1 MLARLDM
8 TTKTEVVERLGEKAV
23 LLPSLIGD
31 ALAAN
36 DRIKLRLSLLQE
48 AAAQAQ
54 TPSREPR
61 SFRTERQAAR
71 LDAPDFDSLVA
82 GVRALGPRRLFVPG
96 ASKLVAGMTSDLSA
110 MLAPLQASDREA
122 SRAFVVRAGALTK
135 SLPVAEGDQLDLTD
149 IDELASAVR
158 TDRDS
163 VHLLVMDLHKAL
175 NRLAA
180 DTALETLDGARVH
193 HLDERDRARVKAFM
207 RGLNRTAPLAFGHP
221 GLGTTAVSANGRL
234 TIQNDIGTTDAHV
247 LVVHVEDKAVT
258 VTYTDIHRPRTKF
271 FISLFEGQ
279 GVAWSPLAEQNAQ
292 GLSED
297 VFYLLTGRYS
307 SDDEDA
313 VEHFVEFLGSRIVFL
328 IDWNKARK
336 ALQTFV
342 GKNAAIDLL
351 IWAAAHDLGHRAFVD
366 LGGADLVFEA
376 VHRAAA
382 GRIPYGVRLDEA
394 LGASECVEFLQR
406 VLRDTSQGLSAGRT
420 ARLIRDEVQADLSRR
435 FETAESSVLTVLVRH
450 LGLSRILAGAISDV
464 LTASGSVTPAERH
477 ALAQR
482 AKRLEEKA
490 DRLTVSARE
499 IAARIREAGMLRP
512 VVDEI
517 ENTTDALEDCAFLL
531 SLVPEAEASVLAV
544 APLAQLSEIVTDSVG
559 NLVRA
564 VEAAS
569 RLPAGQRADAVASL
583 QAIDAVVNAERS
595 ADAAERDT
603 FAALMAGARSDA
615 RPLVLGLEIAR
626 ALEKATDHL
635 SHSALSLRDRVL
647 EELSA

>member
-1 MLARLDM
+1 M
-8 TTKTEVVERLGEKAV
+8 TSKTEVVERLGEKAV

-54 TPSREPR
+54 TPNREPR
-61 SFRTERQAAR
+61 SFRAERQAAR
-71 LDAPDFDSLVA
+71 LDAPDFDSSVA
-82 GVRALGPRRLFVPG
+82 GARALGPKRLFIPG
-96 ASKLVAGMTSDLSA
+96 ASKLVAGMSTDLSA
-110 MLAPLQASDREA
+110 MLAPLQAADSEA
-122 SRAFVVRAGALTK
+122 SRPFVVRAEVLAK
-135 SLPVAEGDQLDLTD
+135 SLPVAEGDQLDLAD
-149 IDELASAVR
+149 IDALASAGR

-271 FISLFEGQ
+271 FISLFDGQ

-297 VFYLLTGRYS
+297 VFYLLTGRHV

-313 VEHFVEFLGSRIVFL
+313 VEHFLEFLGSRIVFL

-351 IWAAAHDLGHRAFVD
+351 IWAAGTRSRAPRLCRSRWRGSGFRSGPSCRGWAH
-366 LGGADLVFEA
+366 
-376 VHRAAA
+376 
-382 GRIPYGVRLDEA
+382 
-394 LGASECVEFLQR
+394 S
-406 VLRDTSQGLSAGRT
+406 LRRT
-420 ARLIRDEVQADLSRR
+420 ARRSPRYDRMRGISA
-435 FETAESSVLTVLVRH
+435 TCPARH
-450 LGLSRILAGAISDV
+450 Q
-464 LTASGSVTPAERH
+464 P
-477 ALAQR
+477 
-482 AKRLEEKA
+482 
-490 DRLTVSARE
+490 
-499 IAARIREAGMLRP
+499 
-512 VVDEI
+512 
-517 ENTTDALEDCAFLL
+517 
-531 SLVPEAEASVLAV
+531 
-544 APLAQLSEIVTDSVG
+544 
-559 NLVRA
+559 
-564 VEAAS
+564 
-569 RLPAGQRADAVASL
+569 
-583 QAIDAVVNAERS
+583 
-595 ADAAERDT
+595 
-603 FAALMAGARSDA
+603 
-615 RPLVLGLEIAR
+615 R
-626 ALEKATDHL
+626 ALGWTHRTA
-635 SHSALSLRDRVL
+635 HS
-647 EELSA
+647 

>member
-1 MLARLDM
+1 M

-54 TPSREPR
+54 TANREPR
-61 SFRTERQAAR
+61 SFRAERQAAR

-82 GVRALGPRRLFVPG
+82 GARALDPKHVLIPG
-96 ASKLVAGMTSDLSA
+96 AGKLVAGMTTDLSA
-110 MLAPLQASDREA
+110 MLAPLQAADSEA
-122 SRAFVVRAGALTK
+122 SRPFVIRAEALTK
-135 SLPVAEGDQLDLTD
+135 SLPEAERDQLDLAD
-149 IDELASAVR
+149 IDDLASAGR
-158 TDRDS
+158 TERDS

-297 VFYLLTGRYS
+297 VFYLLTGRHV
-307 SDDEDA
+307 SDDEAA
-313 VEHFVEFLGSRIVFL
+313 VEHFLEFLGSRIVFL

-336 ALQTFV
+336 ALQVFV
-342 GKNAAIDLL
+342 GKNAAINLL
-351 IWAAAHDLGHRAFVD
+351 IWAAGHDLGHRAFVD

-394 LGASECVEFLQR
+394 LGATECVEFLQR

-464 LTASGSVTPAERH
+464 LTATGAVTPAERH

-531 SLVPEAEASVLAV
+531 CLVPEAEASVLAV

-603 FAALMAGARSDA
+603 FAALMAAARSDA

>member
-1 MLARLDM
+1 M

-23 LLPSLIGD
+23 LLPSLISD

-54 TPSREPR
+54 TPNREPR
-61 SFRTERQAAR
+61 SFRAERLAAH
-71 LDAPDFDSLVA
+71 LDAPDFDPLVA
-82 GVRALGPRRLFVPG
+82 GARALGPKRLLIPG
-96 ASKLVAGMTSDLSA
+96 ASKLVTGMTTDLSA
-110 MLAPLQASDREA
+110 MFAPLQAADSEA
-122 SRAFVVRAGALTK
+122 SRPLIVRAEALTK
-135 SLPVAEGDQLDLTD
+135 ALPVAEGDQLDLAD
-149 IDELASAVR
+149 IDALASAVR

-175 NRLAA
+175 NHLAA

-193 HLDERDRARVKAFM
+193 HLDERDRARVKGFM

-247 LVVHVEDKAVT
+247 LVVHVEDKVVT

-271 FISLFEGQ
+271 FISLFDGEAI
-279 GVAWSPLAEQNAQ
+279 AWSPLAEQNAQ

-297 VFYLLTGRYS
+297 VFYLLTGRHVS
-307 SDDEDA
+307 EDEDA
-313 VEHFVEFLGSRIVFL
+313 VEHFLEFLGSRIVFL

-351 IWAAAHDLGHRAFVD
+351 IWAAGHDLGHRAFVD

-394 LGASECVEFLQR
+394 LGATECVEFLRR

-464 LTASGSVTPAERH
+464 LTATGSVTPAERR

-531 SLVPEAEASVLAV
+531 CLVPEAEASVLAV
-544 APLAQLSEIVTDSVG
+544 PPLAQLSEIVTDSVG
-559 NLVRA
+559 HMVRA

-583 QAIDAVVNAERS
+583 QAIDSVVNAERS

-603 FAALMAGARSDA
+603 FAALMAAARSDA

>member
-1 MLARLDM
+1 MA
-8 TTKTEVVERLGEKAV
+8 
-23 LLPSLIGD
+23 
-31 ALAAN
+31 
-36 DRIKLRLSLLQE
+36 
-48 AAAQAQ
+48 
-54 TPSREPR
+54 
-61 SFRTERQAAR
+61 
-71 LDAPDFDSLVA
+71 
-82 GVRALGPRRLFVPG
+82 
-96 ASKLVAGMTSDLSA
+96 
-110 MLAPLQASDREA
+110 
-122 SRAFVVRAGALTK
+122 K
-135 SLPVAEGDQLDLTD
+135 SLSVAEDDQLDLTD
-149 IDELASAVR
+149 IDALASADR

-271 FISLFEGQ
+271 FISLFDGQ

-297 VFYLLTGRYS
+297 VFYLLTGRHVS
-307 SDDEDA
+307 EDEVA
-313 VEHFVEFLGSRIVFL
+313 VEHFLEFLGSRIVFL

-351 IWAAAHDLGHRAFVD
+351 IWAAGHDLGHRAFVD

-394 LGASECVEFLQR
+394 LGTTECVAFLQR

-464 LTASGSVTPAERH
+464 LTATGSVAPAERH
-477 ALAQR
+477 ALARR
-482 AKRLEEKA
+482 AKQLEEKG
-490 DRLTVSARE
+490 DHLTVSARE

-544 APLAQLSEIVTDSVG
+544 APLAQLSEIVIDSVG
-559 NLVRA
+559 HLVRA

-603 FAALMAGARSDA
+603 FAALMAAANSDA

>member
-1 MLARLDM
+1 M
-8 TTKTEVVERLGEKAV
+8 TSKTEVVERLGEKAV

-36 DRIKLRLSLLQE
+36 DRVKLRLSLLQE
-48 AAAQAQ
+48 ATAQAQ

-61 SFRTERQAAR
+61 SFRAERQAAR
-71 LDAPDFDSLVA
+71 LDSPDFNSSVA
-82 GVRALGPRRLFVPG
+82 GARALGPKRLFIPG
-96 ASKLVAGMTSDLSA
+96 AGKLVAGMTTDLSA
-110 MLAPLQASDREA
+110 MLAPLQAADSEA
-122 SRAFVVRAGALTK
+122 SRPFVVRAEVLAK
-135 SLPVAEGDQLDLTD
+135 SLPVAEDDQLDLTD
-149 IDELASAVR
+149 IDALASAGR

-271 FISLFEGQ
+271 FISLFDGQ

-297 VFYLLTGRYS
+297 VFYLLTGRHVS
-307 SDDEDA
+307 EDEVA
-313 VEHFVEFLGSRIVFL
+313 VEHFLEFLGSRIVFL

-351 IWAAAHDLGHRAFVD
+351 IWAAGHDLGHRAFVD

-394 LGASECVEFLQR
+394 LGTTECVAFLQR

-464 LTASGSVTPAERH
+464 LTATGSVALAERH
-477 ALAQR
+477 ALARR
-482 AKRLEEKA
+482 AKRLEEKG
-490 DRLTVSARE
+490 DHLTVSARE

-531 SLVPEAEASVLAV
+531 SLVPEAEAPVLAV
-544 APLAQLSEIVTDSVG
+544 APLAQLSEIVIDSVG
-559 NLVRA
+559 HLVRA

-603 FAALMAGARSDA
+603 FAALMAAANSDA

>member
-1 MLARLDM
+1 M

-48 AAAQAQ
+48 AAVQAQ

-61 SFRTERQAAR
+61 SFRVERQAAH
-71 LDAPDFDSLVA
+71 LDAPGFDSVVA
-82 GVRALGPRRLFVPG
+82 GARALGPKRLCIPG
-96 ASKLVAGMTSDLSA
+96 ASKLVAGMTTDLSA
-110 MLAPLQASDREA
+110 MLAPLQAADSEA
-122 SRAFVVRAGALTK
+122 SRPFVGRTEALAR
-135 SLPVAEGDQLDLTD
+135 SLPAAEDDQLELTD
-149 IDELASAVR
+149 IDSLASAGR

-163 VHLLVMDLHKAL
+163 VHLLVLDLHKAL

-193 HLDERDRARVKAFM
+193 HLDGRDRARVKAFM

-221 GLGTTAVSANGRL
+221 GLGTTGVSANGRL

-247 LVVHVEDKAVT
+247 LVLHVEDKAVT

-279 GVAWSPLAEQNAQ
+279 DVAWSPLAEQNAQ

-297 VFYLLTGRYS
+297 VFYLLTGCHV

-313 VEHFVEFLGSRIVFL
+313 VEHFLEFLGSRIVFL

-342 GKNAAIDLL
+342 GKNAAIELL
-351 IWAAAHDLGHRAFVD
+351 TWAAGHDLGHRAFVD

-394 LGASECVEFLQR
+394 LGATECVQFLQR
-406 VLRDTSQGLSAGRT
+406 VLRYTSQGLSAGRT
-420 ARLIRDEVQADLSRR
+420 ARLIRDEIQADLSRR

-464 LTASGSVTPAERH
+464 LTATRSVTPAERH

-499 IAARIREAGMLRP
+499 VTARIREAGMLRP

-517 ENTTDALEDCAFLL
+517 ENTADALEDCAFFL

-559 NLVRA
+559 HLVRA

-595 ADAAERDT
+595 ADAAERET
-603 FAALMAGARSDA
+603 FAALMATARSDA
-615 RPLVLGLEIAR
+615 RPLVLGFEIAR